1 MTDTSGETGRA
12 AQRRRTQGRILEA
25 AARRFAE
32 DGYERATIRGIAG
45 DADVDA
51 GLVMHYFGSKQE
63 LFRQVTSARPMP
75 SVGEGPEGVAEAI
88 LAQLAGSQSSEPVQS
103 LALLRSMLTHPNAAA
118 AAHEGAERY
127 QAEIRRSLTAPDA
140 AVRAAL
146 IEALA
151 LGVVVSRHLLK
162 SPVLAEASPEELARL
177 LRPCL
182 RSLTGAD
189 IGHNSDT

>member
-1 MTDTSGETGRA
+1 VTDTSGETGRA
-12 AQRRRTQGRILEA
+12 AQRSRTQDRILEA

-103 LALLRSMLTHPNAAA
+103 LALLRSMLTHPDAAA

-151 LGVVVSRHLLK
+151 LGMVVSRHLLK

-189 IGHNSDT
+189 IGHDSR

>member
-1 MTDTSGETGRA
+1 VTDTSGETGRA
-12 AQRRRTQGRILEA
+12 AQRRRTQDRILEA

-103 LALLRSMLTHPNAAA
+103 LALLRSMLTHPDAAA

-189 IGHNSDT
+189 IDNNSDT